1 MRAIACLLVVYFL
14 VAAIVNKVKRDYLM
28 PVDPDDATPYVV
40 DIPSGSG
47 ASTIAKILYEA
58 CGEDEPGLISHK
70 AIFKIYVDFIGKAN
84 RLQAGTYV
92 LSKNMSIPE
101 IVDVICKGNPPRA
114 TVTFKVIE
122 GLTLEAMA
130 DKLVEQ
136 GVLDSPDRFL
146 ELCRTGEAFAAD
158 HPFIGNIPEDPTGER
173 KYALEGFL
181 FPDTYEI
188 YADAAVETIID
199 KMLTKFEQV
208 FGVIYTARA
217 EELGMSFYDVVTM
230 ASMIEKESKTFDFGK
245 VSAVFHNRTSESMP
259 LGSDASLRYI
269 LDTDSSSGLTQEQL
283 DTPSGYNTHLNT
295 GLPISPICNPGDNAI
310 NAALYPDDEYVAE
323 NYLYFCLMDPTSGA
337 LIFARTLEEHNK
349 NVAEYSPLW

>member
-1 MRAIACLLVVYFL
+1 
-14 VAAIVNKVKRDYLM
+14 
-28 PVDPDDATPYVV
+28 
-40 DIPSGSG
+40 
-47 ASTIAKILYEA
+47 
-58 CGEDEPGLISHK
+58 
-70 AIFKIYVDFIGKAN
+70 
-84 RLQAGTYV
+84 
-92 LSKNMSIPE
+92 
-101 IVDVICKGNPPRA
+101 
-114 TVTFKVIE
+114 
-122 GLTLEAMA
+122 
-130 DKLVEQ
+130 
-136 GVLDSPDRFL
+136 
-146 ELCRTGEAFAAD
+146 
-158 HPFIGNIPEDPTGER
+158 
-173 KYALEGFL
+173 
-181 FPDTYEI
+181 
-188 YADAAVETIID
+188 
-199 KMLTKFEQV
+199 MLTKFEQV